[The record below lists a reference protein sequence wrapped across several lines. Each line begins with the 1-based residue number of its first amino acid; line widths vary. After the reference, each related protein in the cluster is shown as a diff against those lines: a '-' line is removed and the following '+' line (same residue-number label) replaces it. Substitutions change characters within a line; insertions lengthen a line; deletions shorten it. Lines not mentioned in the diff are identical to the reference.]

1 MEIKTMQHRIQSLDR
16 FSGQSN
22 EAHIKTTVG
31 YSAKNLNGQE
41 IQNQMERKNKSWR
54 WSDE

>member
-22 EAHIKTTVG
+22 EAHTKTTVG